1 MYRSVLVSVIF
12 FAAACSG
19 GTNAASAAK
28 SNSAGSDTPLQTSDT
43 KDAVAGPISTTKTSA
58 PGSAAHTAA
67 GAPAPT
73 GPAAQARVSNSTIP
87 GTSVQAR
94 QATVSNTT
102 IAKPN
107 PNRDPNEM
115 GRIMVLEYHLITDRN
130 SAYARERGQFRK
142 DLELLYNRGY
152 RPVNMS
158 DVLDKKL
165 NLPRGLSPVVMVFDD
180 ASPEQ
185 FRYIEK
191 NGKLEIDPTSG
202 LGIWLDF
209 RKTHPDWD
217 NKAVYCLLSGASAG
231 HNFFGDRGIQGQKS
245 NWRFRKVKWLADNGF
260 ELCDHTL
267 WHAQLNKFSDAFV
280 QEQIARN
287 ALAIDSAVPGYK
299 IRAMALPQGL
309 WPKNRA
315 LANKGSWTDPKTGK
329 TVSYDW
335 PVVFEVAGGPMRSPY
350 DPAFNPAKTPRIQ
363 VIGNAIESMINKLEQ
378 SGNMYISD
386 GNPSVVAKPASP
398 PATAAGAKR

>member
-1 MYRSVLVSVIF
+1 MYRYILVLILLA
-12 FAAACSG
+12 AAACKG
-19 GTNAASAAK
+19 GPSSASAASTNNAASGTA
-28 SNSAGSDTPLQTSDT
+28 
-43 KDAVAGPISTTKTSA
+43 KDAHDQTAQTVAPANQPSNTAGDLAGPTSTTSG
-58 PGSAAHTAA
+58 GSASSAQ
-67 GAPAPT
+67 GAP
-73 GPAAQARVSNSTIP
+73 S
-87 GTSVQAR
+87 
-94 QATVSNTT
+94 
-102 IAKPN
+102 
-107 PNRDPNEM
+107 PNRVPNEM
-115 GRIMVLEYHLITDRN
+115 GRIMVLEYHLITDHN
-130 SAYARERGQFRK
+130 GDYARERGQFRK

-165 NLPRGLSPVVMVFDD
+165 NLPRGLSPVVFVFDD

-185 FRYIEK
+185 FRYIDN

-202 LGIWLDF
+202 MGIWLDF
-209 RKTHPDWD
+209 RKTHPDWN

-231 HNFFGDRGIQGQKS
+231 HNFFGDRGVQGQKS
-245 NWRFRKVKWLADNGF
+245 NWRFPKVKWLADNGF

-267 WHAQLNKFSDAFV
+267 WHAQLSKYPDAFV

-299 IRAMALPQGL
+299 IRSMALPQGL

-315 LANKGSWTDPKTGK
+315 LASKGSWTNPKTGK

-350 DPAFNPAKTPRIQ
+350 DPAFNPGMTPRIQ
-363 VIGNAIESMINKLEQ
+363 VIGNAIESMINKLEA
-378 SGNMYISD
+378 SGNMYVSD
-386 GNPSVVAKPASP
+386 GNPAVIARPAAGSAVTTP
-398 PATAAGAKR
+398 GAKR